1 MDLSV
6 LSQLGGHSAKRTH
19 RNKSGPNVGFAII
32 SALQKKMAEFHNI
45 EVITGASAEAFVFT
59 NQPEDR
65 QERSRTKVTGVKLH
79 KQDGSR
85 VVVDTSSVI
94 LATGGYSA
102 NKQMLHKFAPGM
114 ETFPTTNGP
123 FALGDGI
130 GLAETLG
137 ADFVL
142 MDKVQLHPTGFI
154 NPKDRDAG
162 HRFLA
167 PEAVRGSGALLFNAH
182 GKRFVNELATRD
194 VVSKAMMEQPNK
206 MAFMLLF
213 EGIQPLES
221 SFGFY
226 KHIGLVKQVKS
237 VTEAANYCNMDA
249 QTVLNELN
257 AYAEVVH
264 EGKAD
269 AFGKTVFPYPIS
281 HIESV
286 DTPID
291 IHVMEVSPVVHYCM
305 GTCPTM
311 VFKAPSVGFM
321 G

>member
-6 LSQLGGHSAKRTH
+6 LCQLGGHSAKRTH

-32 SALQKKMAEFHNI
+32 SALQKKIAEFHNI
-45 EVITGASAEAFVFT
+45 EIITGASAESFVFT
-59 NQPEDR
+59 EHPEDS
-65 QERSRTKVTGVKLH
+65 QERSRTKVTGLKLH

-85 VVVDTSSVI
+85 VVVESSTVI
-94 LATGGYSA
+94 LATGGFSA
-102 NKQMLHKFAPGM
+102 NKQMLEKFAPGM
-114 ETFPTTNGP
+114 EKFPTTNGP
-123 FALGDGI
+123 FALGEGI

-142 MDKVQLHPTGFI
+142 MDKVQLHPTGFV

-167 PEAVRGSGALLFNAH
+167 PEAVRGSGALLFNAD
-182 GKRFVNELATRD
+182 GKRFVNELSTRD
-194 VVSKAMMEQPNK
+194 LVSKAMLQQPNK
-206 MAFMLLF
+206 MAYMLLF
-213 EGIQPLES
+213 EGIQPLEG

-226 KHIGLVKQVKS
+226 KHIGLVKQVNS
-237 VTEAANYCNMDA
+237 VAEAAEYCKMDA

-257 AYAEVVH
+257 AYADVVAPPN
-264 EGKAD
+264 EGKTD
-269 AFGKTVFPYPIS
+269 AFGKTVFPYPIA

-305 GTCPTM
+305 GESP
-311 VFKAPSVGFM
+311 VLIFKAPC
-321 G
+321 